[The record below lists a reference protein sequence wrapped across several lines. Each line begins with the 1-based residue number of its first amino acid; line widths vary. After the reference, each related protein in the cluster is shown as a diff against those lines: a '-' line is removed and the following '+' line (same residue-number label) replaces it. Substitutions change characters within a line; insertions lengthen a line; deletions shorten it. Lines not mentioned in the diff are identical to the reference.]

1 MKNGLNATRSKE
13 VVQSRHTLLAHGS
26 APLSMD
32 DPAATK
38 PTPPPW
44 AFRLAAAAVGTG
56 VAAGVGYAAWRA
68 WDRRRVPRLA
78 ATPAADI
85 HEGRWY
91 QLPPQG
97 RLHTSASQTK
107 ELFVSFHDPDTNKPL
122 DSCAGIVAGLE
133 KEQKR
138 RALEL
143 AEEGRSSRSSSNSRI
158 GSRDGGKDES
168 SLGELSGLE
177 GETRAY
183 EPEMLYLHPGPLD
196 PQLYSNPEGTPEGA
210 EAIRR
215 KYHSDI
221 WCDAKFPPSEASLG
235 KRGDSGTD
243 EFNDW
248 ERHKRKVIRWVPL
261 RRLMHQVR
269 GDVVG

>member
-1 MKNGLNATRSKE
+1 
-13 VVQSRHTLLAHGS
+13 
-26 APLSMD
+26 MD
-32 DPAATK
+32 DQAATM
-38 PTPPPW
+38 PVPPPW

-68 WDRRRVPRLA
+68 WDRRRVPRRLA
-78 ATPAADI
+78 ATPVADI

-91 QLPPQG
+91 QLPHQG
-97 RLHTSASQTK
+97 RLFTSAPQTK

-122 DSCAGIVAGLE
+122 DSCAGIVAGLV
-133 KEQKR
+133 KVQKR

-143 AEEGRSSRSSSNSRI
+143 AEEGRSRSSSNSRI
-158 GSRDGGKDES
+158 GSRDGGEDES
-168 SLGELSGLE
+168 SLGGLGGLE
-177 GETRAY
+177 EETRAY

-196 PQLYSNPEGTPEGA
+196 PRLYSNPEQTPEGAAARENWPLSLSMA

-215 KYHSDI
+215 EYHSDI
-221 WCDAKFPPSEASLG
+221 WCDSKFPPSEPSLG

-243 EFNDW
+243 EYDAW

-269 GDVVG
+269 GDVVGSE